1 MIPFCS
7 VDQINC
13 SLFALH
19 IETYQWILK
28 FTTCSE
34 HVLRTLR
41 KHLDLNTTRKRF
53 EPGRNLFKFPV
64 AHSTPLKYNCSYHRS
79 HTDQL
84 FLHLHLKPS
93 SRAAKTHLIQNLM

>member
-41 KHLDLNTTRKRF
+41 KHLDLNTTRKQ
-53 EPGRNLFKFPV
+53 PLQILS
-64 AHSTPLKYNCSYHRS
+64 STFHAPK
-79 HTDQL
+79 
-84 FLHLHLKPS
+84 
-93 SRAAKTHLIQNLM
+93 I